1 MFAIG
6 LMSGTSLDG
15 VTASLVEIVRG
26 KFKLVNCITLP
37 YSASFKAKIFRNLNK
52 ETAKLDEISSLNF
65 ELSDWFVLAIDEV
78 LKGTN
83 LTYKDIKFVASHGQT
98 IWHDP
103 HGERPNTLQI
113 GEASV
118 ISFKTG
124 ITCISNFRC
133 MDVSGG
139 GEGAPL
145 IPFSEYYLYR
155 SKTKNLVFQNI
166 GGISNLTYIKKNA
179 SLDDVVAFDTGVG
192 NIMIDYF
199 MKRFFGCDYDDG
211 GKTAFKGKIIDGLYN
226 YLKQDEFV
234 YRKPP
239 KSTGR
244 EQYSVSFMEDLISK
258 FNLEDYE
265 NKEDIITTV
274 SEFTAYNISYNYNKF
289 LKDIDL
295 VIVSGGGSHNKYLM
309 KRIGEMSNTKCITG
323 DDFGINS
330 DSKESFGFAV
340 MGYMTLKGLPSNVR
354 SVTGAKE
361 SLILGDITIGR
372 NEYKF

>member
-15 VTASLVEIVRG
+15 VTASLVEIERG
-26 KFKLVNCITLP
+26 KFKLINCITYP
-37 YSASFKAKIFRNLNK
+37 YTTQFKNKIFRCLNK
-52 ETAKLDEISSLNF
+52 ETAKLDEISTLNF
-65 ELSDWFVLAIDEV
+65 EISYWFVKAIDKV
-78 LKGTN
+78 LENTN
-83 LTYKDIKFVASHGQT
+83 LSYEDIKFVASHGQT

-103 HGERPNTLQI
+103 SGSPASTLQI

-118 ISFKTG
+118 IAYQTG
-124 ITCISNFRC
+124 ITVVSNFRC

-166 GGISNLTYIKKNA
+166 GGISNLTFIKKNA
-179 SLDDVVAFDTGVG
+179 KLDDVIAFDTGVG
-192 NIMIDYF
+192 NIMIDFFTKRYF
-199 MKRFFGCDYDDG
+199 HKEYDKNG
-211 GKTAFKGKIIDGLYN
+211 VIAYSGKMIDELFN
-226 YLKQDEFV
+226 YLKEDEFI
-234 YRKPP
+234 YRTPP

-244 EQYSVSFMEDLISK
+244 ERYSLSFMEELIKKFDLD
-258 FNLEDYE
+258 NYP
-265 NKEDIITTV
+265 NKEDIIRTI
-274 SEFTAYNISYNYNKF
+274 SEFTAFNIAYNYKTF
-289 LKDIDL
+289 IKDIDL

-309 KRIGEMSNTKCITG
+309 DRIEFLSGFKTITG
-323 DDFGINS
+323 DDFGINA

-340 MGYMTLKGLPSNVR
+340 MGYMTLKGKPSNVR

-361 SLILGDITIGR
+361 DLILGDITIGR
-372 NEYKF
+372 NDYKF